1 MAEDQDASQ
10 KTEEPTPKKIQ
21 DARQKGD
28 VANSRE
34 VSHAFML
41 LSGTLAVALWLPR
54 GAASLSQELSRFL
67 AAPHQIGVTAEA
79 LPSLMSE
86 VLLGTGKILLAPLLM
101 FIVAALASGLVQNGF
116 IFTAERMKPDL
127 SKISVLKGLKRLFS
141 LNSLMELLKGL
152 VKITV
157 VGAVA
162 LAIVLPIFDVLPI
175 VPVSGIQDSLAMLH
189 KVAVKI
195 LISVVAVVAAMAA
208 ADVLY
213 QRFEH
218 TKKLRMS
225 KEDIKD
231 ENKQSEGDPHVKA
244 RLRAIRNE
252 RARQRM
258 MQAVP
263 TADVVI
269 TNPTHFAVALKY
281 DAGDGGAPVL
291 VAKGVDEVALR
302 IRECAGDNDIPIV
315 ENPPLARALHAGV
328 ELDQEI
334 QAEHYQAVAEI
345 IAYVMGLNKKKH
357 AGAHR
362 DFR

>member
-1 MAEDQDASQ
+1 MAEDQDESQ
-10 KTEEPTPKKIQ
+10 KTEEPTQKKLQ

-34 VSHAFML
+34 VSNAFML
-41 LSGTLAVALWLPR
+41 LSGTLAVAFWLPK
-54 GAASLSQELSRFL
+54 GAVSLQQELSRYL
-67 AAPHQIGVTAEA
+67 IAPHEIRVEVE
-79 LPSLMSE
+79 SLQSIYTD
-86 VLLGTGKILLAPLLM
+86 VLLGTGKVLLYPLGL
-101 FIVAALASGLVQNGF
+101 FLIAALASGLVQNGF
-116 IFTAERMKPDL
+116 LLSAERLKPEL
-127 SKISVLKGLKRLFS
+127 SKISVIKGAKRLFS
-141 LNSLMELLKGL
+141 TRSVVDLVKGL
-152 VKITV
+152 VKISV
-157 VGAVA
+157 VGSVAV
-162 LAIVLPIFDVLPI
+162 AIVLPVFDLLPI
-175 VPVSGIQDSLAMLH
+175 VPGSSIPASIELLH

-195 LISVVAVVAAMAA
+195 LVSVVAVVAFMAA

-213 QRFEH
+213 EKFEH
-218 TKKLRMS
+218 SKKLRMS

-244 RLRAIRNE
+244 RLRAIRTE

-263 TADVVI
+263 TSDVVI

-281 DAGDGGAPVL
+281 ETGSMGAPVL
-291 VAKGVDEVALR
+291 VAKGVDEVARR
-302 IRECAGDNDIPIV
+302 IRECAEENDIPIV

-345 IAYVMGLNKKKH
+345 IAYVMGLKGK
-357 AGAHR
+357 R
-362 DFR
+362 TPLRTER

>member
-1 MAEDQDASQ
+1 
-10 KTEEPTPKKIQ
+10 
-21 DARQKGD
+21 
-28 VANSRE
+28 
-34 VSHAFML
+34 
-41 LSGTLAVALWLPR
+41 
-54 GAASLSQELSRFL
+54 
-67 AAPHQIGVTAEA
+67 
-79 LPSLMSE
+79 
-86 VLLGTGKILLAPLLM
+86 M
-101 FIVAALASGLVQNGF
+101 FVIAALASGLVQNGF
-116 IFTAERMKPDL
+116 MFTAGRMKPEL
-127 SKISVLKGLKRLFS
+127 SKISVFKGLKRLFS
-141 LNSLMELLKGL
+141 MNSVMELVKGL
-152 VKITV
+152 IKISIVGTV
-157 VGAVA
+157 AF
-162 LAIVLPIFDVLPI
+162 AIVLPIFDVLPI
-175 VPVSGIQDSLAMLH
+175 VPESSIQASIAMLH

-195 LISVVAVVAAMAA
+195 LVSVVAVVAAMAA

-225 KEDIKD
+225 KEDLKD

-281 DAGDGGAPVL
+281 DADGTGAPML

-302 IRECAGDNDIPIV
+302 IRECAGDNNIPIV

-345 IAYVMGLNKKKH
+345 IAYVMGLNNKRMPQRT
-357 AGAHR
+357 GA
-362 DFR
+362 